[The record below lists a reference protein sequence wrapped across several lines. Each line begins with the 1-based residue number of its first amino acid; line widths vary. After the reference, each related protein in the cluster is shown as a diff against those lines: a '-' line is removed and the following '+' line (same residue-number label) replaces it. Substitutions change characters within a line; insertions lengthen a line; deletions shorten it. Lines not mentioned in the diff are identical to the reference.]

1 MDTRG
6 SLLAVGL
13 QHAAFNASSELGIG
27 ITVRKLREEAR
38 LAARQELPQCAA

>member
-1 MDTRG
+1 MK
-6 SLLAVGL
+6 
-13 QHAAFNASSELGIG
+13 HAIAIG